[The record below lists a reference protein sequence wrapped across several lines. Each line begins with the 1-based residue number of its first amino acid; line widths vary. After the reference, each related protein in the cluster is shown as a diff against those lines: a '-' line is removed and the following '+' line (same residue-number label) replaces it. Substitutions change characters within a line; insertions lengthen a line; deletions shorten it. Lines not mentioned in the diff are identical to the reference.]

1 LAVQR
6 FVQGLLVALA
16 VLLGGFHAEA
26 GSVAMT
32 PDGFVDLSK
41 FDELEKAVIVK
52 TAEIMVIEGI
62 QGLPDEVFAGK
73 DGSLKFKKLFA
84 FSFVLLAA
92 EANRAG
98 LAPLAQ
104 LNAFKAENLTE
115 NIRGET
121 DFKKTQHYDEKI
133 EERKQKYFD
142 EVFDRN
148 ANTTHSSLT
157 QGEIDAHARPIAE
170 DILSIAK
177 EKALGTK

>member
-1 LAVQR
+1 MQR
-6 FVQGLLVALA
+6 FVQGVVLALA

-32 PDGFVDLSK
+32 ADGFVDLSK

-52 TAEIMVIEGI
+52 TAENMVIEGI
-62 QGLPDEVFAGK
+62 EGLPDEVFAEK
-73 DGSLKFKKLFA
+73 DGSLKFKKMLA
-84 FSFVLLAA
+84 FSFVLLGA

-133 EERKQKYFD
+133 EEKKQQYFD
-142 EVFDRN
+142 EVIARN
-148 ANTTHSSLT
+148 ANKTHSSLT
-157 QGEIDAHARPIAE
+157 QDGIDAHARPIAE
-170 DILSIAK
+170 DILAIAK
-177 EKALGTK
+177 EKALGK

>member
-1 LAVQR
+1 MQK

-16 VLLGGFHAEA
+16 VLLGGVHAEA
-26 GSVAMT
+26 GTVAMT

-41 FDELEKAVIVK
+41 FDELEKAVIIK
-52 TAEIMVIEGI
+52 TAEIMVIDGI
-62 QGLPDEVFAGK
+62 TGLPDEVFAGK

-104 LNAFKAENLTE
+104 LNAFKAQILTE
-115 NIRGET
+115 YIRGET

-142 EVFDRN
+142 EVLDRN
-148 ANTTHSSLT
+148 ASTTHSSLT